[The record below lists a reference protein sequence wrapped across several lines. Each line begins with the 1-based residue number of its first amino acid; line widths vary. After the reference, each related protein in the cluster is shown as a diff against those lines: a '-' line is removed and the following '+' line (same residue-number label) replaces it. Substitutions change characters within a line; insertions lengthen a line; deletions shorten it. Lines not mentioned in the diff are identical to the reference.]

1 MTFLEEKRGVIRLVV
16 LQEQNEPMV
25 TTLEHTCQTIQCV
38 NKNNFAIHEMDNV
51 RLLTIDVHRTSFF
64 KEKLIFRDSS
74 YTLIK
79 ILADK
84 NLLYILSKS
93 GPQYVLKC
101 FNLETDLEIEQTG
114 FIDGIEEFNPAFI
127 ENFIKSNIIFA
138 NILIVDQE

>member
-16 LQEQNEPMV
+16 LQEQSEPIV
-25 TTLEHTCQTIQCV
+25 TVLEHTCQSIQCV
-38 NKNNFAIHEMDNV
+38 NRNNFAIHEMDNV

-74 YTLIK
+74 YSLIK

-93 GPQYVLKC
+93 GP
-101 FNLETDLEIEQTG
+101 
-114 FIDGIEEFNPAFI
+114 
-127 ENFIKSNIIFA
+127 
-138 NILIVDQE
+138 